1 MLKVACVDYVED
13 PIETQDRVYN
23 HGSIIVI
30 GVLVAT
36 DIAKEALV
44 GVRLEKR
51 PIHKEVPDS

>member
-1 MLKVACVDYVED
+1 MLKVACVDCVED
-13 PIETQDRVYN
+13 PTETQHRVYN
-23 HGSIIVI
+23 HGRIIVI

-51 PIHKEVPDS
+51 LIHKEIPGS